1 MGQKN
6 SRKIKEIGNFPV
18 SERSKKMI
26 SIRSEKFVKYENGL
40 SVVRMEIDIDSADEL
55 PEVGYFSGRKLCQG
69 SIAWDISTGSF
80 YGLTST
86 GDWVLQTGGGENV

>member
-1 MGQKN
+1 M
-6 SRKIKEIGNFPV
+6 V
-18 SERSKKMI
+18 
-26 SIRSEKFVKYENGL
+26 SIRSENFIEYENGL
-40 SVVRMEIDIDSADEL
+40 SVVRVEIDIDSADEL
-55 PEVGYFSGRKLCQG
+55 PEVDYFSGRKLYQG